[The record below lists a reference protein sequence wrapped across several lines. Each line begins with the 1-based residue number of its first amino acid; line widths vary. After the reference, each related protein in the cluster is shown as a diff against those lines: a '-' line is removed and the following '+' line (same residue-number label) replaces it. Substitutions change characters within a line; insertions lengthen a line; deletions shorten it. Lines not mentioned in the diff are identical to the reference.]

1 MIPEPGTSCLGLE
14 YFCSEGD
21 DIWDAPDHAL
31 VERGKREIS
40 RLGLAKSEGVFDG
53 AVVRMKKAYPVY
65 DGPYAAAL
73 SEVREFLKRLP
84 NLQLTGRNGM
94 HRYNNQ
100 DHSMLTAMLAARNIL
115 GGRYDLWQVNV
126 DQEYHE
132 EGKQITLEEIR
143 QMEATQPLVPR
154 RVDE

>member
-1 MIPEPGTSCLGLE
+1 
-14 YFCSEGD
+14 
-21 DIWDAPDHAL
+21 
-31 VERGKREIS
+31 
-40 RLGLAKSEGVFDG
+40 
-53 AVVRMKKAYPVY
+53 
-65 DGPYAAAL
+65 
-73 SEVREFLKRLP
+73 
-84 NLQLTGRNGM
+84 
-94 HRYNNQ
+94 
-100 DHSMLTAMLAARNIL
+100 MLTAMLAARNIL